1 MNKNLKL
8 FTFFTLI
15 YYFSLGIQLSAI
27 AETSSGSKNS
37 DSKEI
42 VKDLET
48 DGQEILDEL
57 KSTDDEI
64 VEGLS
69 SDAERTIEE
78 LRVDIKQVIRDKLP
92 KFDRQTVN
100 QIAKKVGLSALLNDV
115 FGFLDSIKGSVD
127 SILETISP
135 DWQTIE
141 EVIGITNTESK
152 EINRQLEDV
161 DNDSYLINYDETEQL
176 QRELISEAIA
186 ATTTGERAQA
196 TIATSLIE
204 IEGAMERSGDLA
216 QDSARI
222 DVSHQILQNIS
233 EQSGINTQL
242 LGAIAVQNTQAQKD
256 RALQINLALQQAR
269 HEAIQTTKER
279 REATI
284 ANNLGIS
291 AWGAVSTPLFLYEEE

>member
-1 MNKNLKL
+1 MDTTK
-8 FTFFTLI
+8 
-15 YYFSLGIQLSAI
+15 
-27 AETSSGSKNS
+27 
-37 DSKEI
+37 
-42 VKDLET
+42 
-48 DGQEILDEL
+48 
-57 KSTDDEI
+57 
-64 VEGLS
+64 
-69 SDAERTIEE
+69 
-78 LRVDIKQVIRDKLP
+78 P

-100 QIAKKVGLSALLNDV
+100 KIADKLGLSALFNDV
-115 FGFLDSIKGSVD
+115 FGFLDSIKGSVN
-127 SILETISP
+127 SVLETISP
-135 DWQTIE
+135 DWQTIKE
-141 EVIGITNTESK
+141 TIGITNTKSK

-186 ATTTGERAQA
+186 ATTTGKQAQG

-204 IEGAMERSGDLA
+204 IERAMERSGDLA

-291 AWGAVSTPLFLYEEE
+291 AWGAVSTPLFLYEEKD